1 MLGENH
7 SLRHEFPDHID
18 TITSLNSSDE
28 HFATVLKKY
37 DLLDKQIRNLELR
50 DSPISDEE
58 IHDLKQKRVEMKDAL
73 YHKVILAE
81 KN

>member
-18 TITSLNSSDE
+18 TITSLNSCDE
-28 HFATVLKKY
+28 HFAKILKQY
-37 DLLDKQIRNLELR
+37 DSLDKQIRNLELK
-50 DSPISDEE
+50 DSPISDAE
-58 IHDLKQKRVEMKDAL
+58 IHDLKQQRVEMKDAL
-73 YHKVILAE
+73 YHQVMLAE